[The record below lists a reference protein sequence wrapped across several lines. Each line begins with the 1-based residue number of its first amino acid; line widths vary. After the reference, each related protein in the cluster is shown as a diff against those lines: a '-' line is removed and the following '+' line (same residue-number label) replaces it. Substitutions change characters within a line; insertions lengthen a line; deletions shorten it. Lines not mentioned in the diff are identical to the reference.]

1 MQRLVVLMGAPGSG
15 KTSQL
20 EMIRSRFS
28 AIFDEH
34 GRKSNVHVTTIESGR
49 LLREMS
55 GESEVDQALSLSLS
69 IEEKQLI
76 RDLFNSGKIATRLPA
91 ELLSKCI
98 RYKFGSH
105 ICGNDAKDKA
115 NTHDENRLFLFY
127 RGPSNVD
134 SAAYLMDQAH
144 ILPDMVVVLRAED
157 DVLIERICNRRID
170 PVTRKT
176 YHLLHDP
183 PPSNDPHVLR
193 RLVHRLGDERDM
205 FLKRLGKH
213 QELTDPV
220 LELYESRLTK
230 DRIRHIDAS
239 LDREQVFQRICDALS
254 DSFGAKGFAVG
265 IDKTKKRRKS
275 G

>member
-1 MQRLVVLMGAPGSG
+1 M
-15 KTSQL
+15 
-20 EMIRSRFS
+20 
-28 AIFDEH
+28 
-34 GRKSNVHVTTIESGR
+34 TTIESGR

-55 GESEVDQALSLSLS
+55 GENDDQTSSSSSSSLSLS

-76 RDLFNSGKIATRLPA
+76 RELFNSGKIATRLPA

-98 RYKFGSH
+98 RFKFGSH
-105 ICGNDAKDKA
+105 ICGKDDAKDSVNA
-115 NTHDENRLFLFY
+115 HDENRLFVFY

-134 SAAYLMDQAH
+134 SAAHLMDHAR

-157 DVLIERICNRRID
+157 DVLVERICNRRID

-176 YHLLHDP
+176 YHLIHDP
-183 PPSNDPHVLR
+183 PPSNEPHVLR

-205 FLKRLGKH
+205 FLKRLDKH
-213 QELTDPV
+213 REMTDPV

-239 LDREQVFQRICDALS
+239 LDREQVFQQICDALS
-254 DSFGAKGFAVG
+254 DSFGAKRYAVDA
-265 IDKTKKRRKS
+265 DKVKKRRKS